1 MNMYK
6 KITIVLLLLA
16 VYFTGFSQQK
26 KTTIAPFKITLVN
39 GETYTANQLK
49 KNTPTVLIYFSP
61 GCDHCKNFTTELL
74 KYKDAL
80 KDKQI
85 VMVTYLPVTEIKPF
99 DSTYHI
105 SSMPNFKIGTEGY
118 TFIVRKYYDVQR
130 FPFIVLYDKQMKL
143 IKTLSPTDA
152 PAVLAKQVASL

>member
-1 MNMYK
+1 MYK
-6 KITIVLLLLA
+6 KILIVLLSLIIYSA
-16 VYFTGFSQQK
+16 SFSQQK
-26 KTTIAPFKITLVN
+26 KAAIAPFKITLVD
-39 GETYTANQLK
+39 GKMYTANQLK

-61 GCDHCKNFTTELL
+61 DCDHCKNFTAELL

-80 KDKQI
+80 KNKQI
-85 VMVTYLPVTEIKPF
+85 VMVTYLPVSEIKPF

-130 FPFIVLYDKQMKL
+130 FPFIALYDKQMKL
-143 IKTLSPTDA
+143 IKTLSPTDK
-152 PAVLAKQVASL
+152 PEVLAKQVASL